1 MAEHIEVQGMVIA
14 SSPVG
19 DYDKRVVLLTKEL
32 GKISAFAKGAR
43 KPGNHLMAAVD
54 SFAFGKFILYAG
66 KNSYTIEKA
75 EIKEYFRDLTLDAEN
90 VYYGYYFLELADYY
104 AREGQREE
112 ATLLLLYYT
121 LKALSDERIPNKL
134 IRAVYELKMLVINGQ
149 YPEFFECTCCKS
161 KNKIVAF
168 SMNNDGVLCDE
179 CFRTM
184 NRGYKIS
191 PSALYTLQF
200 IVAVEINK
208 LYTFVVKEDVLTE
221 LTVIMK
227 QCMAAYI
234 DKEIK
239 SLEILNMLYRG
250 D

>member
-14 SSPVG
+14 SSPAG

-54 SFAFGKFILYAG
+54 SFAFGKYTLYVG

-75 EIKEYFRDLTLDAEN
+75 EIKEYFRELTLDAGN

-134 IRAVYELKMLVINGQ
+134 IKAVYELKMLVLNGQ

-161 KNKIVAF
+161 KDNIAAF
-168 SMNNDGVLCDE
+168 FMNNDGVLCRD
-179 CFRTM
+179 CFSKI
-184 NRGYKIS
+184 NRGYRIT
-191 PSALYTLQF
+191 PSTLYTLQF
-200 IVAVEINK
+200 VVAVELNK
-208 LYTFVVKEDVLTE
+208 LYTFVVKEEVLTE
-221 LTVIMK
+221 LMYIMK
-227 QCMAAYI
+227 QCMTAYI

-239 SLEILNMLYRG
+239 SLEILNIFE
-250 D
+250 